1 MSTKNANLDC
11 IALGSGAAA
20 VGIGAK
26 VPIIASLSSS
36 IAAVDGTFKAGTL
49 IASVLPAAAPIF
61 IVGGLAIVG
70 YELLKK

>member
-20 VGIGAK
+20 AGIGAK
-26 VPIIASLSSS
+26 IPIVASLAESV
-36 IAAVDGTFKAGTL
+36 AAVDGTFKSAKLLAT
-49 IASVLPAAAPIF
+49 ALPAAAPILT
-61 IVGGLAIVG
+61 IGGLIIVG